1 MNVSHHRKTFHKG
14 GLNMTKQLIIS
25 IGREFGSGG
34 HEIAAEL
41 AKRFSLPIYDYN
53 LISKIADEK
62 DMEPASFE
70 KYDEVPKKIAFSKT
84 VRGYSSS
91 PEENIANIQFDYLR
105 DKASS
110 GESFVVVGRCSEE
123 ILKEYEGLITFF
135 VHADLNVR
143 IRRIADYEKIS
154 ERKAEF
160 LIKRRDKAR
169 KTYHNYYCS
178 HKWGDYSFYD
188 LSINSSKLGI
198 AKTTDFLESYIRQK
212 TGVVQ

>member
-1 MNVSHHRKTFHKG
+1 MNR
-14 GLNMTKQLIIS
+14 QLIIS

-41 AKRFSLPIYDYN
+41 AKRFSLPLYDYN

-62 DMEPASFE
+62 EIEPANFE
-70 KYDEVPKKIAFSKT
+70 KYDEVPKKIALSKT

-91 PEENIANIQFDYLR
+91 PEEITANIQFDYLK
-105 DKASS
+105 DKAAQ

-135 VHADLNVR
+135 IHADLHVR
-143 IRRIADYEKIS
+143 VKRIADYEKIS

-160 LIKRRDKAR
+160 LTRKRDKAR

-178 HKWGDYSFYD
+178 HKWGDYRFYD
-188 LSINSSKLGI
+188 LSINSSRLGI
-198 AKTTDFLESYIRQK
+198 PKTTDLLEHYIRQK
-212 TGVVQ
+212 IGQNTI